1 MWKLIKSFF
10 EFGIMAFQK
19 SIEASNS
26 VIITQ
31 KYKQEKEAIFI
42 EIKLRKLRYK
52 LRTVE
57 NEMEIEL
64 LEKLRN
70 INSYRN
76 M

>member
-1 MWKLIKSFF
+1 MWKLIKLFF